1 MWTITLNYIDFTEE
15 ENDPDDQLEN
25 SKDRCGPGAVGIFQ
39 GLVVLPGN
47 LADVDNLLR
56 CAGPVFLLHGVRS
69 PCKITFL
76 EDLLSARGKLFLN
89 CSPLQME

>member
-1 MWTITLNYIDFTEE
+1 MILNDINFTKKGK
-15 ENDPDDQLEN
+15 DPDNDLEN
-25 SKDRCGPGAVGIFQ
+25 SKDRCGRGAVGIFQ
-39 GLVVLPGN
+39 GLVVLHGN

-56 CAGPVFLLHGVRS
+56 CAGPVFLLHCVRS

-76 EDLLSARGKLFLN
+76 EDLLSVGGKLFLN